1 MLAVTARWF
10 KHVSWNLNQGG
21 NFMSE
26 MKRLQGIAGK
36 AGHPALCV
44 LPEIE
49 KEDELFEIIWTL
61 REEGRLSLDQVVQS
75 CSLDECQ
82 AILTALA
89 KNGWIDVKGQTVELL
104 SKGEKRARELV
115 RRHRLSLRM
124 FYDLFALDGAE
135 AEACKFEHILSPE
148 VTDSVCTLLGHPPSS
163 PDGKPIPRGECCT
176 MFKQEMKPLVAPLA
190 DLAPGEQAKI
200 VFIAPGS
207 HSRLDR
213 LSAMGVVPGSVVKL
227 HQKRPSYVLQL
238 GETMVAVDKD
248 ITKEIFV
255 KKM

>member
-1 MLAVTARWF
+1 
-10 KHVSWNLNQGG
+10 
-21 NFMSE
+21 MSE
-26 MKRLQGIAGK
+26 HMRPQSIEGK
-36 AGHPALCV
+36 PGHPALCV

-49 KEDELFEIIWTL
+49 IEDELLESMWTL
-61 REEGRLSLDQVVQS
+61 REEGKLSWDQILQS
-75 CSLDECQ
+75 CQIDGCERTLKG
-82 AILTALA
+82 LA
-89 KNGWIDVKGQTVELL
+89 KNGWIDIKDQIVELL
-104 SKGEKRARELV
+104 PKGEKRARELV
-115 RRHRLSLRM
+115 RRHRLSLRL

-148 VTDSVCTLLGHPPSS
+148 VTDSVCTLLGHPPNS
-163 PDGKPIPRGECCT
+163 PDGKPIPRGECCA

-190 DLAPGEQAKI
+190 DLMPGEQAKI
-200 VFIAPGS
+200 VFITPGS

-227 HQKRPSYVLQL
+227 HQKRPSYVIQL

-255 KKM
+255 KKV

>member
-1 MLAVTARWF
+1 MAE
-10 KHVSWNLNQGG
+10 K
-21 NFMSE
+21 E
-26 MKRLQGIAGK
+26 RLKSIEGK

-49 KEDELFEIIWTL
+49 KEDEIFEIIWIL
-61 REEGRLSLDQVVQS
+61 REEGNLTFDQIMQS
-75 CSLDECQ
+75 CTLDDCGN
-82 AILTALA
+82 ILNDLSA
-89 KNGWIDVKGQTVELL
+89 KGWVDLKGQAVELL
-104 SKGEKRARELV
+104 PKGEKRARELV

-148 VTDSVCTLLGHPPSS
+148 VTDSVCTLLGHPPNS

-176 MFKQEMKPLVAPLA
+176 MFRQEVKPLVAPLA
-190 DLAPGEQAKI
+190 DLTPGDQAKI
-200 VFIAPGS
+200 VFITPES

-213 LSAMGVVPGSVVKL
+213 LSAMGVVPGSIVKL
-227 HQKRPSYVLQL
+227 HQKRPSYVIQL
-238 GETMVAVDKD
+238 GETMIAVDKD

-255 KKM
+255 KKV

>member
-1 MLAVTARWF
+1 MRIGTNNPGY
-10 KHVSWNLNQGG
+10 KQGG
-21 NFMSE
+21 KMPE
-26 MKRLQGIAGK
+26 HKRMDVVEGK

-61 REEGRLSLDQVVQS
+61 KEEGTPTMDLIVQS
-75 CSLDECQ
+75 CTISECDK
-82 AILTALA
+82 ILKDLA
-89 KNGWIDVKGQTVELL
+89 KNGWIDIKDQTVELL
-104 SKGEKRARELV
+104 PKGEKRARELV

-148 VTDSVCTLLGHPPSS
+148 VTDSVCTLLGHPPNS

-176 MFKQEMKPLVAPLA
+176 MFKQEMKPLVHPLA
-190 DLAPGEQAKI
+190 DLTPGDQAKI
-200 VFIAPGS
+200 VLITPGS

-213 LSAMGVVPGSVVKL
+213 LSAMGVVPGSIVKL
-227 HQKRPSYVLQL
+227 HQKRPSYVIQL
-238 GETMVAVDKD
+238 GETMIAVDKD

-255 KKM
+255 KKV

>member
-1 MLAVTARWF
+1 
-10 KHVSWNLNQGG
+10 
-21 NFMSE
+21 MSE
-26 MKRLQGIAGK
+26 HKRLETVEGK

-49 KEDELFEIIWTL
+49 KEDEFLEIIWTL
-61 REEGRLSLDQVVQS
+61 REEGRLAWDQLLES
-75 CSLDECQ
+75 SDIEGTED
-82 AILTALA
+82 ILKSLA
-89 KNGWIDVKGQTVELL
+89 KNGWIDIKGQTVDLL
-104 SKGEKRARELV
+104 AKGEKRAKELV
-115 RRHRLSLRM
+115 RRHRLSLRL

-148 VTDSVCTLLGHPPSS
+148 VTDSVCTLLGHPPNS
-163 PDGKPIPRGECCT
+163 PDGLPIPRGECCA

-190 DLAPGEQAKI
+190 DLMPGERAKI
-200 VFIAPGS
+200 VFITPES

-227 HQKRPSYVLQL
+227 HQKRPAYVIQI

-255 KKM
+255 KKV

>member
-1 MLAVTARWF
+1 
-10 KHVSWNLNQGG
+10 
-21 NFMSE
+21 MSE
-26 MKRLQGIAGK
+26 KIKLQSVEGK

-61 REEGRLSLDQVVQS
+61 REEGTLTRDRIVQS
-75 CSLDECQ
+75 CTLKECES
-82 AILTALA
+82 ILAELA
-89 KNGWIDVKGQTVELL
+89 RNGWIDIKEQNVELL
-104 SKGEKRARELV
+104 AKGEKRARELV

-163 PDGKPIPRGECCT
+163 PDGKPIPRGECCAI
-176 MFKQEMKPLVAPLA
+176 FRREMKPLVAPLA

-200 VFIAPGS
+200 VFITPGS

-213 LSAMGVVPGSVVKL
+213 LSAMGVVPGSVVRL

-238 GETMVAVDKD
+238 GETMIAVDKD

-255 KKM
+255 KKV